1 MKTAEQILDAILIE
15 KHYYESKHEVK
26 TQLACTMS
34 IQNLKT
40 LVDNF
45 YKQTNL
51 EKPKSVSEITVYGMI
66 IYPSVFMSDEVFY
79 IGQLIKIP

>member
-15 KHYYESKHEVK
+15 KHYYESKNQVINK
-26 TQLACTMS
+26 LACTIS

-45 YKQTNL
+45 YKQTNQK
-51 EKPKSVSEITVYGMI
+51 KPKSVSEITVYGMI
-66 IYPSVFMSDEVFY
+66 IYPSVFMSDEMFY
-79 IGQLIKIP
+79 IGQLKKIV